1 MKKQKYMLCKY
12 PENGFGNKA
21 NNYYLLDEYGTRY
34 DFKDEYDRVLEE
46 MIVVINIPNY
56 CLSGASV
63 SELVSDL
70 KGLGVSIRKW

>member
-1 MKKQKYMLCKY
+1 MLCKY
-12 PENGFGNKA
+12 PANGFGSKA
-21 NNYYLLDEYGTRY
+21 SKYYLLSELGTRY
-34 DFKDEYDRVLEE
+34 DFEDVYDRALEE

-70 KGLGVSIRKW
+70 KGLGVSILKW